1 MTDSQLLL
9 VLFADWVE
17 SDARLAPPLF
27 LLYLALAPPGL
38 KAHFLFLSAPD
49 CCPRLNEAESRKNWE
64 LDQGLGPGFGL
75 QINLEVEVLWS
86 CSLLIFSWN
95 WCGNKCLSVGMPS
108 RKVRFPR
115 SVK

>member
-17 SDARLAPPLF
+17 SDACLTPPLF

-38 KAHFLFLSAPD
+38 KAHFLFSSAPD
-49 CCPRLNEAESRKNWE
+49 CCPRLDEAESLKDWK
-64 LDQGLGPGFGL
+64 LDQGLRPVFGL
-75 QINLEVEVLWS
+75 QINLEVEVLSS